1 MNERS
6 ADHCTRGGAQE
17 QGRKDRQ
24 NGPAV
29 DYSGTSGFHLLHGRH
44 PKIRRVSRQP
54 LAKKREE
61 VPMTIALG
69 IVIMLA
75 GLALAVM
82 LGIVLYRDP
91 RKEAQTART
100 TVGIRRDA
108 ETA

>member
-1 MNERS
+1 
-6 ADHCTRGGAQE
+6 
-17 QGRKDRQ
+17 
-24 NGPAV
+24 
-29 DYSGTSGFHLLHGRH
+29 
-44 PKIRRVSRQP
+44 
-54 LAKKREE
+54 
-61 VPMTIALG
+61 MTIALG
-69 IVIMLA
+69 IVIMLV